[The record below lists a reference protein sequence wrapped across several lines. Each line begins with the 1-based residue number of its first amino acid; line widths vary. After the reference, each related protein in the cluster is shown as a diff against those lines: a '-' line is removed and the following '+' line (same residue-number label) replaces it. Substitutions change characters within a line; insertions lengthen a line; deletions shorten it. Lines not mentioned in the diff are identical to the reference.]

1 MQKHQEHNYLGNHAL
16 LLEAWWKYL
25 ELLKPFQQMI
35 DETSNLVS
43 QRFGGDNRN
52 FFDDPLVCVKVK
64 GQCLFYGLCS
74 NTTHIVVW
82 KWLKGLE
89 KACLCFKILQ
99 KK

>member
-1 MQKHQEHNYLGNHAL
+1 M
-16 LLEAWWKYL
+16 
-25 ELLKPFQQMI
+25 LKPFQQMI

-52 FFDDPLVCVKVK
+52 FFDDPLVCVKIK

-89 KACLCFKILQ
+89 KACLSHLNISLAVDKCLSLEGRSRNDS
-99 KK
+99 

>member
-1 MQKHQEHNYLGNHAL
+1 
-16 LLEAWWKYL
+16 
-25 ELLKPFQQMI
+25 MI

-89 KACLCFKILQ
+89 KEGLRFKILQ
-99 KK
+99 KKEMSHLNISLAADKCLSLEGRSRNDS